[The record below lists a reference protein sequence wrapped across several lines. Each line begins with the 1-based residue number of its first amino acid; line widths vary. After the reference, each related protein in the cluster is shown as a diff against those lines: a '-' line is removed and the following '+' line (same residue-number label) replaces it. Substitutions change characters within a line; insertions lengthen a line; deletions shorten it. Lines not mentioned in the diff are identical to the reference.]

1 MRRGLPA
8 PVTESGGW
16 RGLDADRLA
25 VRVEPTNN
33 VIMTVQSNGAHRMAD
48 ANKRVGSAG
57 DSS

>member
-8 PVTESGGW
+8 PVDGKRASG
-16 RGLDADRLA
+16 GLDADRLA

-33 VIMTVQSNGAHRMAD
+33 VIMTVQSNGAHMMTD